1 MARVKFCRDKTGT
14 IDNLAGLSGK
24 LQSLSLL
31 SYSYRLLGKITPV
44 YRMLKSQYRFV
55 LQVPYYEFERDPG
68 NEAEFIRDQLNL
80 CMKNKIPDEQD
91 HVSYFEP
98 RDSMGGHL
106 DSPYSQWND
115 PYYNMMVRQ
124 CPPIYPQ

>member
-1 MARVKFCRDKTGT
+1 
-14 IDNLAGLSGK
+14 
-24 LQSLSLL
+24 
-31 SYSYRLLGKITPV
+31 
-44 YRMLKSQYRFV
+44 MLKSQYRFV

-91 HVSYFEP
+91 YFEP
-98 RDSMGGHL
+98 RDSLGGHL

-115 PYYNMMVRQ
+115 PYYNMMVGKYF
-124 CPPIYPQ
+124 IYTK